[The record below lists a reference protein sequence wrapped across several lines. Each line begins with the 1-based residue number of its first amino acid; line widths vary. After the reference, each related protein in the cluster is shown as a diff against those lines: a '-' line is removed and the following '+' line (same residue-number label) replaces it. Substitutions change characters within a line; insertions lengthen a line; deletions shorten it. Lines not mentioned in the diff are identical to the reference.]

1 MKDTIQRLTRDSKF
15 THSIRSNG
23 FIAQID
29 KLSHQMEDY
38 NDDAAQAAAIDV
50 VLSSPVYDRVDKIEE
65 SKEGKEDE
73 FDYTD
78 HLVQQLLKWFKE
90 EFFTWVNTP
99 SCDSCGNKENGTITP
114 LGGCRGYTQDHIDG
128 RASMVERYRC
138 NSCGTVNEFP
148 RYGNAMTLLKFRKG
162 RCGEWANCFT
172 LILKSLGLKVRYV
185 WNLEDHVWCEYYS
198 KNLKRFIHL
207 DPCENAFDNPLLY
220 NHGWGKKM
228 SYVFAIS
235 DHYI

>member
-1 MKDTIQRLTRDSKF
+1 
-15 THSIRSNG
+15 
-23 FIAQID
+23 
-29 KLSHQMEDY
+29 
-38 NDDAAQAAAIDV
+38 
-50 VLSSPVYDRVDKIEE
+50 
-65 SKEGKEDE
+65 
-73 FDYTD
+73 
-78 HLVQQLLKWFKE
+78 
-90 EFFTWVNTP
+90 
-99 SCDSCGNKENGTITP
+99 
-114 LGGCRGYTQDHIDG
+114 
-128 RASMVERYRC
+128 MVERYKC
-138 NSCGTVNEFP
+138 NKCGTVNEFP

-172 LILKSLGLKVRYV
+172 LILKSLGLKVRYL

-235 DHYI
+235 DHYIQDVSDRYVDSKSDKKLPRNRISELDLNKFLAIVNLTNFLRIKDTNDYLETVSEFLNDYNQRKGITKLAHSKTPLSTEMLPRQSGSADWTKSRGEDGK